1 MRHDI
6 EEIPITFG
14 PEYSLDP
21 MVGAPELNAK
31 TFEYEDRDDGTVFY
45 VHDQHGKIG
54 LGLVRNKN
62 IDLIVRAK
70 RIFDHGN
77 RIWHGRK

>member
-1 MRHDI
+1 MAHDI
-6 EEIPITFG
+6 KEVPITFG

-21 MVGAPELNAK
+21 PLGERISVQ

-45 VHDQHGKIG
+45 VQDQHGKIG
-54 LGLVRNKN
+54 LGFVRNKN

-70 RIFDHGN
+70 RIFDHAN
-77 RIWHGRK
+77 VIWHGRK